1 MDFNLSIPASVA
13 EQHDADC
20 APRHDEEHTERRL
33 IERARSDPAAF
44 AHLYRLH
51 AAAIANYLY
60 RRTGDAHVTEDL
72 LSETFLAAMKALP
85 RFRFNGTP
93 LRFWLYRVASNAA
106 NRWVRSQSRATKR
119 EQRVAIARDSAAS
132 TPVANDCMT
141 VATAAMQSL
150 SPKLQTVLALH
161 VIEELTVEQI
171 AIALDCSAGTVKSR
185 LFRAREALRHEL
197 RRRGATQLHS
207 ETKGIAT

>member
-1 MDFNLSIPASVA
+1 MNFNLSIPASVA
-13 EQHDADC
+13 EQHVADC
-20 APRHDEEHTERRL
+20 APRRDEEHTERRL

-93 LRFWLYRVASNAA
+93 LRFWLYRVASNTA
-106 NRWVRSQSRATKR
+106 NRWARTRLRAKKR
-119 EQRVAIARDSAAS
+119 EQCVAIARDSAIS
-132 TPVANDCMT
+132 TPIASDCMT

-161 VIEELTVEQI
+161 VIEELSIEQI
-171 AIALDCSAGTVKSR
+171 AALVG
-185 LFRAREALRHEL
+185 F
-197 RRRGATQLHS
+197 S
-207 ETKGIAT
+207 ETTTFRSSFKRWTGQSAAQVRRLRGRP